1 MTKRR
6 KFESANELV
15 IDVLEALSRHIE
27 LPPVLLRNER
37 IRLEYKNM
45 RERGVKSIDAR
56 ERLAEENFIDVK
68 SIEKI
73 IYGR

>member
-45 RERGVKSIDAR
+45 REMGVKSIDAR
-56 ERLAEENFIDVK
+56 EKLAEDNFIDVK